1 MGKQKYEHSDWF
13 LLCMNLLK
21 LLLVKG
27 SIVQEFL
34 KTVSGYPEAQVTA
47 QWDGK
52 LILAEKEYYKRHR
65 SQPSLTNLL
74 RFYICL

>member
-21 LLLVKG
+21 LPLVKG

-34 KTVSGYPEAQVTA
+34 KTVSGYPEAQVTT

-52 LILAEKEYYKRHR
+52 LILTEKEYYKKHR

-74 RFYICL
+74 RSYICL